1 MSLVSLNNITIIQKL
16 ADFPAP
22 SAGVIKLEDNIT
34 YAING
39 TVNIGTNQI
48 ERGVSN
54 LILGKDKSNDKLVYT
69 GTSAMFID
77 GVSGTNQ
84 DITFKYLTFISSNT
98 LSSIFNIS
106 GTTYNYEARDC
117 VFSNCYSL
125 GIITVGNTLSFKNNL
140 ITGCTNGI
148 TFASGSSTCNISIF
162 DIFSLSNISTCTVI
176 TINNGT
182 YQNIILSR
190 LSLVVPTTQV
200 GLNINGSIV
209 VTAGILSSAL
219 LSGAGTLLTGI
230 TSESTNWKFI
240 ANTNISNGVAQ
251 LSIDPYNIAPAAVTV
266 PTVAAC
272 TSAIVSTITGEIALV
287 YSGVADQNACVSF
300 RVPKDYFAGGRFKI
314 SFAASTTVASVNIVF
329 NPIFTIK
336 KLGDVIN
343 TITETPTKITIGSGT
358 AFVIQETG
366 YFIVASTLAAETIV
380 IVRLTRPSV
389 ADVADTYTGSVYVL
403 GLIFE
408 YNRK

>member
-84 DITFKYLTFISSNT
+84 DISIGFIT
-98 LSSIFNIS
+98 LAAITAGGSVFSIS
-106 GTTYNYEARDC
+106 GTTYNCEIRDC
-117 VFSNCYSL
+117 IFGNCNSL
-125 GIITVGNTLSFKNNL
+125 GTITAGNIASFKANL
-140 ITGCTNGI
+140 ISGCANGI
-148 TFASGSSTCNISIF
+148 TFASGISTCNISIM
-162 DIFSLSNISTCTVI
+162 DIASLSNTGTCTAV

-182 YQNIILSR
+182 YQNILISR
-190 LSLVVPTTQV
+190 LSLVVPTTQT
-200 GLNINGSIV
+200 GLNINASII
-209 VTAGILSSAL
+209 VTAANLMSCV
-219 LSGAGTLLTGI
+219 LSGVGTLLTGI
-230 TSESTNWKFI
+230 TSESTNWKFTG
-240 ANTNISNGVAQ
+240 NSNISNGVSQ
-251 LSIDPYNIAPAAVTV
+251 LYIDPYSIAPAAVTV

-272 TSAIVSTITGEIALV
+272 TSAIVSSITGEIALV

-300 RVPKDYFAGGRFKI
+300 RVPKDYFSGGRFKI

-366 YFIVASTLAAETIV
+366 YFIVATTLTAENIIV
-380 IVRLTRPSV
+380 VRLTRPSV
-389 ADVADTYTGSVYVL
+389 ADAADTYTGAVYVL
-403 GLIFE
+403 GLVFE
-408 YNRK
+408 YNKK